1 MARKKETAAER
12 QARAKANYN
21 RLRAEG
27 FSAADARRYRY
38 STEENIQKALEAR
51 TLPEIREEKR
61 GAKKLKTKTH
71 KYASS
76 TMREIYL
83 DELTE
88 GAYKKAWK
96 EIQKGTADGFKY
108 ANVVI
113 EKTYATGQ
121 QQYYSQ
127 DLQPIKDLDSIDD
140 IILQIEQASEDM
152 GEYYES
158 IGSEKP
164 QVRVIIRLWKPNKKA
179 KKPKK

>member
-21 RLRAEG
+21 RMRAEG

-61 GAKKLKTKTH
+61 GAKKLETKTH
-71 KYASS
+71 KYGSS

-83 DELTE
+83 DELTKWS
-88 GAYKKAWK
+88 YNKAWK
-96 EIQKGTADGFKY
+96 EIQKGIADGFKY

-113 EKTYATGQ
+113 EYTYASGQ
-121 QQYYSQ
+121 QQHYSQ
-127 DLQPIKDLDSIDD
+127 DLIPIKDLRSIDD
-140 IILQIEQASEDM
+140 IVLEVEQASEDM
-152 GEYYES
+152 GEFYAA

-164 QVRVIIRLWKPNKKA
+164 QVRVILRLWKPNKKA